1 MKRNGFTLIELLIAA
16 TIIGIL
22 AVFATVA
29 YRNSA
34 SDARA
39 ASAKA
44 YANALAQAAQRYLLD
59 PSACYSSNVAITST
73 PTVGA
78 LVQCGLLETNR
89 SADSSEYFSYT
100 LNVSDS
106 SCFVKMTPKT
116 AYLGKLSDRYKKY
129 SYCVSNAGVGTESF

>member
-39 ASAKA
+39 AAAKT
-44 YANALAQAAQRYLLD
+44 YANTLAQAAQRYLLD
-59 PSACYSSNVAITST
+59 PSACYSSGVAITST

-78 LVQCGLLETNR
+78 LVQCKLLETNR
-89 SADSSEYFSYT
+89 TADSSEYFSYV
-100 LNVSDS
+100 LDIANS
-106 SCFVKMTPKT
+106 SCFVRMTPKK
-116 AYLGKLSDRYKKY
+116 AFLGKLSDRYKNY
-129 SYCVSNAGVGTESF
+129 SYCVSNTGTGTETF